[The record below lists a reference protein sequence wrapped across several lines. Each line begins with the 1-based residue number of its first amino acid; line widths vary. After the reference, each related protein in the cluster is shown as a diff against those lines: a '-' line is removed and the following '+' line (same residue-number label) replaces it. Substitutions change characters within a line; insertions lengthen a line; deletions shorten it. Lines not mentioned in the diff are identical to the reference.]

1 MALQNRVTPFGE
13 IIATPARG
21 TFMGNRGCLHDSDRR
36 LGRSRWKG
44 KAWICCL
51 IESDRRIRNGPY
63 PVMTPGYYTEL
74 FFLDEA
80 VALAAGHRPCYECR
94 RADARAFAGGW
105 PSDTP
110 PTAPEID
117 RTLHEERIDKTAPQK
132 KRRHERRFEDLPN
145 GAFVEW
151 KAEAWLV
158 WGTAMF
164 RYTPAEYV
172 EKVQRPGGT
181 VEVDVLTPP
190 SVLSVLA
197 GGYAGRL
204 RRNLHESADIPGA

>member
-1 MALQNRVTPFGE
+1 MPLQNRVTPFGE
-13 IIATPARG
+13 IIETPARG

-36 LGRSRWKG
+36 LGRARWKG

-51 IESDRRIRNGPY
+51 IESGRRVRNGPY
-63 PVMTPGYYTEL
+63 PVMTPGRYTEL

-94 RADARAFAGGW
+94 REDARAFARTW
-105 PSDTP
+105 RPDAP
-110 PTAPEID
+110 PLMGEID
-117 RTLHEERIDKTAPQK
+117 EKLHEERIDRTAPPR
-132 KRRHERRFEDLPN
+132 KRRHKRRFKDLPD

-151 KAEAWLV
+151 KAAAWLV
-158 WGTAMF
+158 WGAAMF

-172 EKVQRPGGT
+172 EKAQRPDGT

-197 GGYAGRL
+197 GGYADCL
-204 RRNLHESADIPGA
+204 RRNLHKSADERGI